1 MASKKKKNSRRQSE
15 APGEEGEEIK
25 SAKRKIIRVE
35 SEETQDYVR
44 EANDMDRQEGEE
56 TSFVPS
62 AISFPQKPVSRR
74 DNQRSENT
82 LSFWQLSLV
91 VIQEGEESYTTNF
104 CQKCYNEQ
112 QDEPLTQWQ
121 WHEFVE
127 KKGTSWKALENDGK
141 RTIRTRNVEFFRQ
154 ERTRVKRF
162 REEAEEERRAGI
174 QGQLQLES
182 PVREY
187 LEQVKM
193 LQ

>member
-1 MASKKKKNSRRQSE
+1 M
-15 APGEEGEEIK
+15 
-25 SAKRKIIRVE
+25 IRVE

-62 AISFPQKPVSRR
+62 ATSVPQKPLSRR

-82 LSFWQLSLV
+82 LSFWQLVSV
-91 VIQEGEESYTTNF
+91 VIEEGEESCTTNF

-112 QDEPLTQWQ
+112 KGDAPLTKWH

-127 KKGTSWKALENDGK
+127 RKGASWKALENNGK
-141 RTIRTRNVEFFRQ
+141 RSMRSRNVEIFLVRKNKSK
-154 ERTRVKRF
+154 KRF
-162 REEAEEERRAGI
+162 REEAEEERQAGI
-174 QGQLQLES
+174 QGQWQLES
-182 PVREY
+182 PAREY